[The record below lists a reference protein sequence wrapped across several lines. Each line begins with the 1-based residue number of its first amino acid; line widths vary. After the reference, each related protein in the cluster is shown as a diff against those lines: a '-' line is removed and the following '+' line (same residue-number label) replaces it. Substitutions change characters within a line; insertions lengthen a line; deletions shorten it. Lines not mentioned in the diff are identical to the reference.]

1 MTNNVIDLESY
12 KKIGRNQTCLCGSG
26 KKYKHCCYNKEIQFT
41 LDDDV
46 KVVLEIDDTS
56 LDGAK
61 RYLRQTPSSAYT
73 CKDFDVLGVQLHEL
87 GYKELAIKFLN
98 TNYKRIVHSTG
109 NSKTGIKFSKGVV

>member
-87 GYKELAIKFLN
+87 GYKECQLQ
-98 TNYKRIVHSTG
+98 
-109 NSKTGIKFSKGVV
+109 TGILKNQQLLLLHEVRLLCQKLALF